1 MSDGLITINFK
12 TIESDRRFAIIDC
25 NSISSFD
32 VKFYKEIIQTLFAFS
47 KIILLQISK
56 KDFTKEMTVKKDLQ
70 IILNLISNSSNEI
83 NQPIVFPIFKDF
95 IKDNSIDLK
104 EIKTNILK

>member
-1 MSDGLITINFK
+1 
-12 TIESDRRFAIIDC
+12 
-25 NSISSFD
+25 
-32 VKFYKEIIQTLFAFS
+32 
-47 KIILLQISK
+47 
-56 KDFTKEMTVKKDLQ
+56 MTVKKDLQ